1 MSCLDGYLGVRGECE
16 PAKMYID
23 DLPGININNIS
34 DVIDG
39 TDFRP
44 SQLVAKIWGNTIDQV
59 YNDWINHIKENY
71 DYLGIISQ
79 TEYKTAGVY
88 AFEGFEDQNVKIE
101 VLRNE
106 HFSKFVTTNIYGF
119 GIVSDRSAN
128 VNFVIKNEYEQVI
141 ETINKDLIEG
151 YNDIEINILS
161 DSWLVTIE
169 FNLSDFM
176 IGRNASHI
184 HNCNPCFSMG
194 SGSCAFVRVNNS
206 NIVFNLR
213 TKCLADKCQI
223 IDCFFENLK
232 VPLLYKA
239 GINYY
244 LAAKMTQRVNAYTR
258 NSDDK
263 INELLNIW
271 MGGTDTV
278 TGIKTPSAYWQ
289 ALKAAA
295 DSTISTLHNLKL
307 PIFNYNSHQ
316 IINNLP

>member
-1 MSCLDGYLGVRGECE
+1 MCLEGYLGVRGECTT
-16 PAKMYID
+16 AKMYID

-34 DVIDG
+34 DVIEG
-39 TDFRP
+39 TIYRP
-44 SQLVAKIWGNTIDQV
+44 SQLVDKIWGNTIDQV

-88 AFEGFEDQNVKIE
+88 AFEGFEDETVKIE

-119 GIVSDRSAN
+119 GIVSDRAAN
-128 VNFVIKNEYEQVI
+128 VDFVIKNEYNQII
-141 ETINKDLIEG
+141 ETINKDLVEG
-151 YNDIEINILS
+151 YNDIEINVLS

-169 FNLSDFM
+169 FSLSDFM
-176 IGRNASHI
+176 IGRNASYI
-184 HNCNPCFSMG
+184 YNCNPCFYMG
-194 SGSCAFVRVNNS
+194 EGSCAFVRVNNS
-206 NIVFNLR
+206 NIGFNLR

-239 GINYY
+239 GINYF
-244 LAAKMTQRVNAYTR
+244 LEVKMSGRVNAYTR

-263 INELLNIW
+263 INEMLNTWI
-271 MGGTDTV
+271 GGTDTV

-289 ALKAAA
+289 SLKAAA
-295 DSTISTLHNLKL
+295 ESTISTLHNLKL